1 MSAKRPRKPRE
12 ARDPLVRVNL
22 SMRAS
27 ERDAATEAAERH
39 RPARLT
45 LSAFVR
51 EAIAEKIERER
62 DA

>member
-1 MSAKRPRKPRE
+1 
-12 ARDPLVRVNL
+12 
-22 SMRAS
+22 MRAS

-45 LSAFVR
+45 LSAFAR
-51 EAIAEKIERER
+51 EAIAEKIEREK

>member
-1 MSAKRPRKPRE
+1 MPAKRPRKPRE

-45 LSAFVR
+45 LSGFVR
-51 EAIAEKIERER
+51 EALAEKIERER